1 MFIINP
7 LRSRKPNTNSLNSD
21 FNLIIM
27 IYDLYYTIII
37 IINYYYYYYY
47 QDIHYKSTTV
57 QKAEHKQSKF
67 RVESNHYNLQFT
79 FHHHHHYHKYIQHQR
94 NKTLE
99 LNADQINWK
108 LSFVIQTE
116 EWRVVYY
123 SPAITIW
130 NAHSN
135 SRNYTNPVTG
145 FEQQSALFS
154 AKWFHCKSNS
164 GRRDYLVPLKLVPWV
179 ACVTFLVSPL
189 RSTFHQQKLKTLFF
203 PFFFFVFF
211 FFFPSTILSGL
222 RSLPFRIDFDSNL
235 IGFVTIVRCWEL
247 KAVCNLS
254 DAIVD
259 PVEDTSTHLH
269 TYTPTHPHTGGG
281 GRCCTI
287 KETERDDVSEKSRI
301 DSLIPW

>member
-99 LNADQINWK
+99 LNADQIN
-108 LSFVIQTE
+108 
-116 EWRVVYY
+116 
-123 SPAITIW
+123 
-130 NAHSN
+130 
-135 SRNYTNPVTG
+135 
-145 FEQQSALFS
+145 
-154 AKWFHCKSNS
+154 
-164 GRRDYLVPLKLVPWV
+164 
-179 ACVTFLVSPL
+179 
-189 RSTFHQQKLKTLFF
+189 
-203 PFFFFVFF
+203 
-211 FFFPSTILSGL
+211 
-222 RSLPFRIDFDSNL
+222 
-235 IGFVTIVRCWEL
+235 
-247 KAVCNLS
+247 
-254 DAIVD
+254 
-259 PVEDTSTHLH
+259 
-269 TYTPTHPHTGGG
+269 
-281 GRCCTI
+281 
-287 KETERDDVSEKSRI
+287 
-301 DSLIPW
+301 